1 MLETQESALFV
12 KQKLIP
18 MTLLR
23 TVMKASAR
31 TVPGDIILTRTISA
45 RKAVVV
51 MDNATFRQYIVPLVG
66 YNLTAIGQ

>member
-18 MTLLR
+18 MTPLR
-23 TVMKASAR
+23 TVIKASAR
-31 TVPGDIILTRTISA
+31 TVPGDIKLTHTISA

-51 MDNATFRQYIVPLVG
+51 MDNVTFRQYIVL
-66 YNLTAIGQ
+66 LFCH

>member
-18 MTLLR
+18 VTLR

-31 TVPGDIILTRTISA
+31 IVPGDIKLTSTISA
-45 RKAVVV
+45 RKAAAV
-51 MDNATFRQYIVPLVG
+51 MDNATPLVG